1 MTLRHLR
8 IFVMVADLGSMTA
21 ASEAM
26 YIAQPSV
33 SQAIA
38 DLENYYGVKLFD
50 RLSKRLYITDSGRKL
65 LSYARHLTALSD
77 EMDQAMKNP
86 EQTGRIRIGASV
98 TAGAQFLPE
107 LVLEFTAGFPA
118 VQVQAVSRNTK
129 EIESM
134 ILKNEVDFAV
144 VEGTVRSPDIVSE
157 PLMDDELVLVCGRS
171 HPLYSEETIA
181 QGDLSSVRFII
192 REPGSGHRELFESVM
207 AAKDIDWSYVWECNG
222 SDSLKNAAIRGIGVG
237 VISKLL
243 VEHEIKSGELRVL
256 RPEGVDFKRK
266 FCMIYHKNKY
276 LTESMKA
283 FFKICRGYAEKHG
296 RSTQGA

>member
-1 MTLRHLR
+1 
-8 IFVMVADLGSMTA
+8 MVADLGSMTA
-21 ASEAM
+21 ASEAL

-38 DLENYYGVKLFD
+38 DLENFYGVKLFD

-65 LSYARHLTALSD
+65 LSYARHITALSD

-86 EQTGRIRIGASV
+86 EQTGLIRIGASV

-118 VQVQAVSRNTK
+118 IQVQAISRNTK
-129 EIESM
+129 DIESM
-134 ILKNEVDFAV
+134 ILRNEVDFAV
-144 VEGTVRSPDIVSE
+144 VEGTVRSPDIVAE

-171 HPLYSEETIA
+171 HPLYSAESMA
-181 QGDLSSVRFII
+181 PGDLSSVRFII

-207 AAKDIDWSYVWECNG
+207 AAKDIDWSFVWECNG

-243 VEHEIKSGELRVL
+243 VEYELRSGELRVL
-256 RPEGVDFKRK
+256 RAEGVDFKRK
-266 FCMIYHKNKY
+266 FCIIYHKNKY
-276 LTESMKA
+276 LSESMKA
-283 FFKICRGYAEKHG
+283 FFQICRRYAEKHG
-296 RSTQGA
+296 RNVHGV